1 MLFLYTERCLTLT
14 MIKKY
19 LVPIFLAAVVF
30 SCNTKSKKIPVTD
43 VEVATTFV
51 RDLLDN
57 DFNDAE
63 QYLFKDDTNTQI
75 FDRFKN
81 QYNKKDKSTLEKYKN
96 ADIIVNEVSYATDSV
111 CIFNY
116 SNSYSRADKTI
127 LKVVRIDGK
136 WLIDLKYT
144 FSGNL

>member
-1 MLFLYTERCLTLT
+1 

-19 LVPIFLAAVVF
+19 LAPFLLFAVLL
-30 SCNTKSKKIPVTD
+30 SCNTQTKKTPVTD
-43 VEVATTFV
+43 VEVASAFV
-51 RDLLDN
+51 RDILDN
-57 DFNDAE
+57 NFKEAE
-63 QYLFKDDTNTQI
+63 KYLLKDETNNQI
-75 FDRFKN
+75 FDRFKK
-81 QYNKKDKSTLEKYKN
+81 QYSEKDKAILEKYKA
-96 ADIIVNEVSYATDSV
+96 ADIIVNEISYVTDSV

-116 SNSYSRADKTI
+116 SNSYSKTDKTI